1 VFDNPNK
8 VFDDAI
14 LCPETQDPAAFAD
27 GILFIAEAQTRIA
40 QRYFEDGSVE
50 LACPPLK
57 ALLHIMAHG
66 HWEGLTVHDPA
77 IRSMFTLE
85 AMLQSEWYQQRLQ
98 LRQEREQTLW
108 QRHVQSLD
116 TFLNSSEYSEEK
128 EHLDIVGR
136 LDFARQMLAK
146 VSTAE
151 YLTELSGTLGADR
164 L

>member
-1 VFDNPNK
+1 
-8 VFDDAI
+8 
-14 LCPETQDPAAFAD
+14 
-27 GILFIAEAQTRIA
+27 
-40 QRYFEDGSVE
+40 
-50 LACPPLK
+50 
-57 ALLHIMAHG
+57 
-66 HWEGLTVHDPA
+66 
-77 IRSMFTLE
+77 
-85 AMLQSEWYQQRLQ
+85 
-98 LRQEREQTLW
+98 
-108 QRHVQSLD
+108 VQSLD